1 MNKKLYQNLPN
12 QPGVYLFKDSSR
24 QVLYVGK
31 ALNLKKRVRNY
42 FDTQPKE
49 ERIKK
54 LLTEAKKI
62 DFYQVEGEI
71 EALLLE
77 ARLIKQFKPK
87 YNVRLK
93 DDKRYLYVGI
103 TKEKY
108 PQIKL
113 LRQPECESSLL
124 AWYGPF
130 PSSSSLKEILR
141 LLRRIFPYRSCRKL
155 TSKSCL
161 YHHLN
166 LCPGMCLTEVK
177 SYQKTIKK
185 MMMFLEGQITPLMKK
200 LQKEMKKAA
209 DSQKYEEA
217 GRIKKQIELIENLFH
232 HHGQGGDEGKTQ
244 KQADELRKLLVKYS
258 GIEPSR
264 IERLE
269 AYDVA
274 NLGENLIVGAM
285 VVFVNGEPDKSQY
298 RQFNLKGPTY
308 AKASAG
314 KGDPG
319 GIKQILV
326 RRLTHQEWL
335 YPQAI
340 LVDGGKTQVNAAFE
354 AVREK
359 NLAKQIPV
367 LGLAKKEEK
376 IFIPKVSKETIVA
389 WKIVPYQSSSLVHQ
403 LLQQARDEA
412 HRFAQRYYK
421 KLYQKITFSSPAE
434 K

>member
-1 MNKKLYQNLPN
+1 MEKKFYQDLPN
-12 QPGVYLFKDSSR
+12 NPGVYLFLDKNNH
-24 QVLYVGK
+24 VLYVGK
-31 ALNLKKRVRNY
+31 AINLKKRVRSY
-42 FDTQPKE
+42 FDKQPKE
-49 ERIKK
+49 ERIKN
-54 LLTEAKKI
+54 LLNQAEKI

-108 PQIKL
+108 PQVKL

-155 TSKSCL
+155 TSKPCL
-161 YHHLN
+161 YYHLN

-177 SYQKTIKK
+177 NYQKTIKK
-185 MMMFLEGQITPLMKK
+185 IMMFLEGQITPLIKK
-200 LQKEMKKAA
+200 LEKEMKKVA

-217 GRIKKQIELIENLFH
+217 GQIKKQIQLIESLFH
-232 HHGQGGDEGKTQ
+232 HHGQGGDEVKTQ
-244 KQADELRKLLVKYS
+244 KQTEELRKLLVKYS

-274 NLGENLIVGAM
+274 NLGENLIVGSM
-285 VVFVNGEPDKSQY
+285 VVFINGEPDKSQY
-298 RQFNLKGPTY
+298 RQFKLQW
-308 AKASAG
+308 AG
-314 KGDPG
+314 GDPG
-319 GIKQILV
+319 GIKQILS

-335 YPQAI
+335 YPQVI
-340 LVDGGKTQVNAAFE
+340 LVDGGKTQVSSAFE

-367 LGLAKKEEK
+367 LGLAKREEK
-376 IFIPKVSKETIVA
+376 IFLPRVAKETIVG
-389 WKIVPYQSSSLVHQ
+389 WKIITYQSSSLVHQ

-421 KLYQKITFSSPAE
+421 KLHQKITFYSPAE